1 MEKTDFPYQKEDS
14 VLFGVTYRPI
24 IDLEVKTKF
33 GWIPVL
39 AYADSGA
46 DITLLPRSFLY
57 FLDVK
62 FTEDEVKEI
71 GGVGGGKVPVIVR
84 EVELR
89 ICDEIIWLKV
99 AIGLIKDIPYL
110 LGRKDV
116 FDHFEICFRN
126 KKKIT
131 SFKVE
136 ERINQ
141 NR

>member
-1 MEKTDFPYQKEDS
+1 MEKTVFPYQKEDS
-14 VLFGVTYRPI
+14 VLFGVIYRPI
-24 IDLEVKTKF
+24 IDFEVKTKF

-62 FTEDEVKEI
+62 FIEDEVKEI

-89 ICDEIIWLKV
+89 ICDEVIRVKV
-99 AIGLIKDIPYL
+99 AIALIKDIPYL
-110 LGRKDV
+110 LGREDI
-116 FDHFEICFRN
+116 FDHFEVCFRN
-126 KKKIT
+126 KMRIT

-136 ERINQ
+136 E
-141 NR
+141 

>member
-1 MEKTDFPYQKEDS
+1 MEKTEFPYQREDS
-14 VLFGVTYRPI
+14 VLFGVTYRPVV
-24 IDLEVKTKF
+24 DFEVKTKF
-33 GWIPVL
+33 GWIPIL

-84 EVELR
+84 EVAMKVYN
-89 ICDEIIWLKV
+89 EIIRAKI
-99 AIGLIKDIPYL
+99 AIALIKDIPYL
-110 LGRKDV
+110 LGREDV
-116 FDHFEICFRN
+116 FDHFEVCFGN

-136 ERINQ
+136 E
-141 NR
+141 

>member
-1 MEKTDFPYQKEDS
+1 MEKTEFPYQKEDS

-24 IDLEVKTKF
+24 VDFEVKTKF

-89 ICDEIIWLKV
+89 LCDEVVRVTV
-99 AIGLIKDIPYL
+99 AITLIKDIPYL
-110 LGRKDV
+110 LGREGV
-116 FDHFEICFRN
+116 FDHFEVCFRN
-126 KKKIT
+126 KKRIT

-136 ERINQ
+136 E
-141 NR
+141 

>member
-1 MEKTDFPYQKEDS
+1 MEKKEFPYQKEDS

-24 IDLEVKTKF
+24 VDFEVKTKF

-57 FLDVK
+57 FRD
-62 FTEDEVKEI
+62 VKEI

-89 ICDEIIWLKV
+89 LCDEVIRVTV
-99 AIGLIKDIPYL
+99 AITLIKDIPYL
-110 LGRKDV
+110 LGREGV
-116 FDHFEICFRN
+116 FDHFEVCFRN
-126 KKKIT
+126 KKRIT

-136 ERINQ
+136 E
-141 NR
+141 

>member
-1 MEKTDFPYQKEDS
+1 MEKTEFPYQKEDS

-24 IDLEVKTKF
+24 IDLEVKTEF

-89 ICDEIIWLKV
+89 LCDEIIWVKV
-99 AIGLIKDIPYL
+99 AIGKDIPYL
-110 LGRKDV
+110 LGRKNV

-136 ERINQ
+136 ELINQ

>member
-1 MEKTDFPYQKEDS
+1 MAMEKMEFPYQKEDS
-14 VLFGVTYRPI
+14 VLFGVIYRPVVDFEI
-24 IDLEVKTKF
+24 KTRF

-62 FTEDEVKEI
+62 FTEEEVKEI
-71 GGVGGGKVPVIVR
+71 GGVGGGKVPVVVR
-84 EVELR
+84 EVELNVSDR
-89 ICDEIIWLKV
+89 VIRAKA
-99 AIGLIKDIPYL
+99 AIALIKDIPYL

-116 FDHFEICFRN
+116 FDHFEVCFKN

-136 ERINQ
+136 E
-141 NR
+141 

>member
-1 MEKTDFPYQKEDS
+1 MEKMEYPYQKEDS
-14 VLFGVTYRPI
+14 VPFGVIYRPVADFEI
-24 IDLEVKTKF
+24 KTRF

-71 GGVGGGKVPVIVR
+71 GGVGGGKVPVVVR
-84 EVELR
+84 KVELNVSDR
-89 ICDEIIWLKV
+89 VIWAKV
-99 AIGLIKDIPYL
+99 AIALIRDIPYL

-116 FDHFEICFRN
+116 FDHFEVCFRN
-126 KKKIT
+126 KKRIT

-136 ERINQ
+136 E
-141 NR
+141 

>member
-1 MEKTDFPYQKEDS
+1 MKKTVFPYQKEDS
-14 VLFGVTYRPI
+14 VLFGVTHRPI
-24 IDLEVKTKF
+24 IDFEVKTKF
-33 GWIPVL
+33 GWIPIL

-46 DITLLPRSFLY
+46 DITLLPRSFLH

-89 ICDEIIWLKV
+89 ICDGVIRAKV
-99 AIGLIKDIPYL
+99 AIALIKDIPYL

-116 FDHFEICFRN
+116 FDHFEVCFRN
-126 KKKIT
+126 KKKGT

-136 ERINQ
+136 E
-141 NR
+141 